1 VETTVDC
8 AVFLTPVADD
18 DEASVL
24 ERERERVCG
33 WERVSTVIFG
43 WNDVVGDD

>member
-1 VETTVDC
+1 METTVDC

-24 ERERERVCG
+24 EREREGV
-33 WERVSTVIFG
+33 W
-43 WNDVVGDD
+43 VGESVDSYFWME

>member
-18 DEASVL
+18 DEPSVL
-24 ERERERVCG
+24 ERERVCG